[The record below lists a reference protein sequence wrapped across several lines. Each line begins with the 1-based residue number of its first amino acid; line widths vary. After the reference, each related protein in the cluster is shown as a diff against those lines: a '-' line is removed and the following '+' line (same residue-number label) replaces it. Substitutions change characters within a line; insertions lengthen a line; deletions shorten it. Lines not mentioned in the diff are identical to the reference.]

1 MMLHPV
7 LGVAGERRLLLG
19 NEAVARGAIEGGV
32 EVAASY
38 PGTPASEILE
48 TLAEVAEE
56 VGIYVEWST
65 NEMVAWEV
73 AVGAAMCNKRSMASM
88 KHIGVNWVI
97 DPLMHSVLHGFNAG
111 LLLVSCDD
119 PSGHSSA
126 TEQDNRNLAYMA
138 EIPILEPSDP
148 QEAKDFTVE
157 AIEISEELRVPVLLR
172 LVTRVAH
179 TRGDV
184 VLGELRRESRKPEF
198 HDDFYTKFVLKKGF
212 AGPRVI
218 PELHRILH
226 EKLERAVKLAEKR
239 KLNKV
244 KGGGGELLIVSS
256 GVAYS
261 YVKEAIE
268 DLGIEDKVTV
278 LKVEM
283 VHPFPAE
290 LLRELLRD
298 HRRVLVLEEGEP
310 YLEREVKLAAFDG
323 KCTVE
328 VHGKLSGK
336 IGRVGEL
343 DPVEVRKAIAE
354 MLGVEVEGEGPS
366 IGELELRELTT
377 PRVISFCPGCPHRA
391 AFYAL
396 KKAINKVCKGK
407 HLAIGDIGCYTMG
420 MNPPLRV
427 QQTVFCMGGSIGMA
441 CGAAHSGLDCP
452 VIATAGDSTFFHA
465 CIPGLINAVY
475 NKAKLLFHILDN
487 EATAM
492 TGFQP
497 HPGTG
502 KTAVGLE
509 ARKIKIEDV
518 ARACGAGFVE
528 VVDPYDLKRCE
539 EVFAKALRYEG
550 VAVVITRRECAQLF
564 LRKLRHKGLK
574 PSLVVV
580 DEELCKGCKVCINQ
594 FGCPAICWDQEKD
607 KARVDPVLCI
617 GCGVCIQVCP
627 FNALK
632 WGERR

>member
-1 MMLHPV
+1 MQHPV
-7 LGVAGERRLLLG
+7 LGAAGERRLLLG

-56 VGIYVEWST
+56 VAIYVEWST

-88 KHIGVNWVI
+88 KHIGVNWVM

-138 EIPILEPSDP
+138 EIPILEPSNP

-184 VLGELRRESRKPEF
+184 VLGQLRRETRKPEF
-198 HDDFYTKFVLKKGF
+198 HDDFYTEFVLKKGF

-226 EKLERAVKLAEKR
+226 EKLEKASKLAEAR

-244 KGGGGELLIVSS
+244 EGSGGELLIVTS

-261 YVKEAIE
+261 YVKEALE
-268 DLGIEDKVTV
+268 DLDAEDKATI

-283 VHPFPAE
+283 VHPFPDE
-290 LLRELLRD
+290 LLQGLLRD
-298 HRRVLVLEEGEP
+298 HKKVLVLEEGEP

-323 KCTVE
+323 RYAVE
-328 VHGKLSGK
+328 VHGKLSGE
-336 IGRVGEL
+336 IRRVGEL
-343 DPVEVRKAIAE
+343 NPVEVRRAIAE
-354 MLGVEVEGEGPS
+354 MLGIRVEEKGRNIKS
-366 IGELELRELTT
+366 FELKELTT

-396 KKAINKVCKGK
+396 KKAINKVCGGK
-407 HLAIGDIGCYTMG
+407 YLAIGDIGCYTMG

-441 CGAAHSGLDCP
+441 CGAAHSGLNYP

-465 CIPGLINAVY
+465 CIPGLINAAY
-475 NKAKLLFHILDN
+475 NKAKLLLHILDN

-502 KTAVGLE
+502 TTAAGEE

-539 EVFAKALRYEG
+539 EVFVEALKYEG

-564 LRKLRHKGLK
+564 LRRLRRRGLK
-574 PSLVVV
+574 PPLVVV
-580 DEELCKGCKVCINQ
+580 DEELCRGCRVCINQ
-594 FGCPAICWDQEKD
+594 FGCPAICWDQGKG

-617 GCGVCIQVCP
+617 GCGVCMQVCP
-627 FNALK
+627 FNAFK
-632 WGERR
+632 WREER